1 MKQRKGFTLIELMIV
16 VAIIII
22 LAAVAIPNYLNMTT
36 RAKKSRVAA
45 DFDTLATAL
54 EAYNTD
60 WGHYPTSATALT
72 FGHDEDFPEL
82 SGVGDVGATLLN
94 AEDNSTVTGEEGPF
108 TYIKQATIEGMVNPF
123 DSELGYNYLSDAEGT
138 TWILYCD
145 AGGGKWLSR
154 TDSNSSLAETE
165 TGPSTGPSTP

>member
-36 RAKKSRVAA
+36 RAKKSRVAS
-45 DFDTLATAL
+45 DFDTIATAL

-60 WGHYPTSATALT
+60 WGHYPIAETAIT

-82 SGVGDVGATLLN
+82 SGVEAELN
-94 AEDNSTVTGEEGPF
+94 ATDNYTVTGEQGPF
-108 TYIKQATIEGMVNPF
+108 TYIKSSTIAGMVNPF
-123 DSELGYNYLSDAEGT
+123 NSELGYNYLSDAEGT

-145 AGGGKWLSR
+145 AGGDKWLSR
-154 TDSNSSLAETE
+154 TDSNSSLAEVE
-165 TGPSTGPSTP
+165 SEPSLP